1 MCRKFCTKR
10 LSFSPDRVGFAALSW
25 VLVMS
30 ASNLSVKI
38 QRLVPEA
45 QVPQYAHPGDAGA
58 DLVAV
63 VDCVIPAGQWLAVP
77 TGLSAEIPIG
87 FELQVRPRSGL
98 AFKKGVTVLNA
109 PGTIDAGY
117 RGEIKVILINHGPEP
132 FEIKA
137 GDKIAQLVVA
147 SVVTGLFEEVQELED
162 SQRGSG
168 GFGSTGV

>member
-1 MCRKFCTKR
+1 M
-10 LSFSPDRVGFAALSW
+10 FAAS
-25 VLVMS
+25 
-30 ASNLSVKI
+30 LSVKI

-45 QVPQYAHPGDAGA
+45 KVPEYAHPGDAGA
-58 DLVAV
+58 DLASVL
-63 VDCVIPAGQWLAVP
+63 DCVIPAGEWLAVP

-87 FELQVRPRSGL
+87 YELQVRPRSGL

-117 RGEIKVILINHGPEP
+117 RGEIKVILINHGSEP
-132 FEIKA
+132 FGIQV

-147 SVVTGLFEEVQELED
+147 SVVTGIFAEAQALGD

-168 GFGSTGV
+168 GFGSTGI